1 MSTVPSGRID
11 PRRVPMTRSAESGR
25 LTKQSQTLK
34 ITRGWILAVR
44 MEVVDDGVANCRTV
58 CSFAAAMVEV
68 SEIRLTA
75 KRARVCSGE
84 EILGLPMEAEE
95 EEKSC
100 VISH

>member
-1 MSTVPSGRID
+1 MSTVPSGRMD

-25 LTKQSQTLK
+25 RTKQSQTLK

-44 MEVVDDGVANCRTV
+44 MEVVAEVVDDGVANCRTV

-75 KRARVCSGE
+75 KGASLLWRGD
-84 EILGLPMEAEE
+84 LGLTMEE
-95 EEKSC
+95 EG
-100 VISH
+100 VVY